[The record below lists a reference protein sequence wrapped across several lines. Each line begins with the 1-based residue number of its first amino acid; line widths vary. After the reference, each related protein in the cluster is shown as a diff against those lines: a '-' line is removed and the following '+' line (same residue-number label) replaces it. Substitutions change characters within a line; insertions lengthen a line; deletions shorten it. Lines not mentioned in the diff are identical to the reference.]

1 VGTNQHKPSHQV
13 LAERA
18 GALVKV
24 VNNLIADIESDLRA
38 PAEAV
43 FNAKGAHRAL
53 QDAYLAL
60 ADSARD
66 QTVSHYQQMAR
77 DAQQAAA

>member
-1 VGTNQHKPSHQV
+1 MGTNQHKPSHQV

-38 PAEAV
+38 PADAA
-43 FNAKGAHRAL
+43 FNARVAHRAL
-53 QDAYLAL
+53 QDAVLTL

-66 QTVSHYQQMAR
+66 QVVDHYQQMAR
-77 DAQQAAA
+77 EAQQAAA